1 MIVPMIMI
9 RLWMFVSDRVEL
21 DSYYT
26 YPPEC
31 RRFSSPRLSVEE
43 DPDGTNEASD
53 LIDRDASGLS
63 VGVAGTRAR
72 VAFGSFCVIETD
84 GVGSVKGCHQWEVA
98 LACERLAV
106 LDHER

>member
-1 MIVPMIMI
+1 
-9 RLWMFVSDRVEL
+9 MFVSDRIET
-21 DSYYT
+21 DRCRT
-26 YPPEC
+26 NPPEC
-31 RRFSSPRLSVEE
+31 RRFPSPCLSVEE

-63 VGVAGTRAR
+63 VGVAGTRTR
-72 VAFGSFCVIETD
+72 VAFGSFCVVETD